1 MDNKIKLHRFDIVV
15 AEIIIQSE
23 SGHRQNKKRPY
34 VIIGNEFGTQNSP
47 VVIAMPLTHIIKKVS
62 FTLHCIVKADEE
74 NGLDC
79 DSMVLGEQP
88 YTLDKQYE
96 VVKKIG
102 SVKNSEER
110 ARINKICFDTLF
122 MGENYQLEVC

>member
-1 MDNKIKLHRFDIVV
+1 
-15 AEIIIQSE
+15 
-23 SGHRQNKKRPY
+23 
-34 VIIGNEFGTQNSP
+34 
-47 VVIAMPLTHIIKKVS
+47 MPLTQIIKKVS
-62 FTLHCIVKADEE
+62 FPLHCIVNADEE
-74 NGLDC
+74 TGLDC

-102 SVKNSEER
+102 SVKNPEER